1 VKNEVIEK
9 IKDAEARAQEIT
21 ADAVRQSAASV
32 EAARAAASARME
44 EAQLQARQIALH
56 AEAENKKIYD
66 MRMDSSREEARG
78 QAKRMVAAADEN
90 MKAAVNEIIREIF
103 KKWQ

>member
-1 VKNEVIEK
+1 MENEVIEK
-9 IKDAEARAQEIT
+9 IKDAEVRAREIT
-21 ADAVRQSAASV
+21 ADAARHAAAFVTARDAASRRI
-32 EAARAAASARME
+32 ED
-44 EAQLQARQIALH
+44 AQTQARQIALD
-56 AEAENKKIYD
+56 ADAENKKIFD
-66 MRMDSSREEARG
+66 IRIDSSHEEARG

>member
-1 VKNEVIEK
+1 MENEVIEK
-9 IKDAEARAQEIT
+9 IKDAEVRAREIT
-21 ADAVRQSAASV
+21 ADAARHAAAFVTAARDAASRRI
-32 EAARAAASARME
+32 ED
-44 EAQLQARQIALH
+44 AQTQARQIALD
-56 AEAENKKIYD
+56 ADAENKKIFD
-66 MRMDSSREEARG
+66 IRIDSSHEEARG

>member
-1 VKNEVIEK
+1 MENEVIEK
-9 IKDAEARAQEIT
+9 IKDAEVRAREIT
-21 ADAVRQSAASV
+21 ADAARHAAAFV
-32 EAARAAASARME
+32 TAARE
-44 EAQLQARQIALH
+44 DAQTQARQIALD
-56 AEAENKKIYD
+56 ADAENKKIFD
-66 MRMDSSREEARG
+66 IRIDSSHEEARG

>member
-1 VKNEVIEK
+1 MENEVIEK
-9 IKDAEARAQEIT
+9 IKDAEVRAREIT
-21 ADAVRQSAASV
+21 ADAARHAFVTAARDAASRRI
-32 EAARAAASARME
+32 ED
-44 EAQLQARQIALH
+44 AQTQARQIALD
-56 AEAENKKIYD
+56 ADAENKKIFD
-66 MRMDSSREEARG
+66 IRIDSSHEEARG